1 MNRNIIY
8 NRNIR
13 EYLWIR
19 QQTFLTQKLT
29 GIEQCSLG
37 GRKNYNR
44 KNRVKK
50 SDNSL
55 YYSKFQI
62 IYIRPINNTSYFTRR
77 K

>member
-37 GRKNYNR
+37 GKE
-44 KNRVKK
+44 KLQQKK
-50 SDNSL
+50 
-55 YYSKFQI
+55 
-62 IYIRPINNTSYFTRR
+62 
-77 K
+77 